1 MQLLQRLKSGWTTL
15 KYMRVGLGVL
25 ILYSSITTGHIPGI
39 ILGTLFT
46 GVSLFTDGICCFTS
60 SCSAT
65 TYSKKTTD
73 LTNIEYEELDSK

>member
-1 MQLLQRLKSGWTTL
+1 MHLLQRLKSGWTTL

-25 ILYSSITTGHIPGI
+25 ILYSSVTTVHIPGMI
-39 ILGTLFT
+39 VGVLFA
-46 GVSLFTDGICCFTS
+46 GVSLFTDGVCCFTS

-65 TYSKKTTD
+65 TYSKKSAD